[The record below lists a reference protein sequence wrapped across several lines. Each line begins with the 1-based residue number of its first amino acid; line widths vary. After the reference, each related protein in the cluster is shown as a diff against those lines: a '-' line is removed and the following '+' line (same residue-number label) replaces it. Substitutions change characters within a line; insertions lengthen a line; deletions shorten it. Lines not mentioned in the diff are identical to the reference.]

1 MFIRATPVEANV
13 PTTIR
18 LSSLP
23 GRLVRRRWLAACIA
37 AGFSV
42 GALSASSAVMAQD
55 SFGPTRVN
63 SPTHPLT
70 ATTSPAPVQPVGQPI
85 PRMRTADLLQAQPSQ
100 PAASQ
105 DSPMRRPGWDLQWR
119 KSPQIASEEAARISN
134 AAFQGPA
141 PQQHETSFQQ
151 SVAHAQPMHQAADG
165 HADQAGSAVIVVS
178 GTSRRNQDA
187 ATDSIHPAAFL
198 QQPGSGF
205 GLPEFDAAP
214 PADAQPISPPS
225 SGGFG
230 MPSDSGPASGS
241 GTRPNW
247 NANPFRDEAG
257 ANPNAVPSNGL
268 NSPVEMVPPGL
279 EELPVPGLDSPDMA
293 PDSFGQPDALG
304 QPDSGSS
311 IRDMLQDESNLPK
324 QSQRSDLET
333 QPSPSDRFE
342 SNPFDR
348 RNEEQRNRDELDRM
362 ELEAQDGGRLR
373 PQADRD
379 DAAIM
384 GDDDGPSRRA
394 SGLSCDDFRS
404 RIAAQ
409 TIDQVSLD
417 ISPPYRPDVIDED
430 EYVKLK
436 ERFDERQESRTWRS
450 IDGRPMGTG
459 RLVDLAYEKA
469 VIVTEFGA
477 REELPINRLSE
488 ADLGFISENWGLPT
502 ECLLEQVA
510 FTPRRWKPTTV
521 VWAASN
527 LCHKPLYFEEVNLER
542 YGHTAGPV
550 LQPVLS
556 SAHFFANIAV
566 LPYKMGVH
574 SPHECQYALG
584 YYRPGNCAPWIIPPV
599 PLSLKGAWYQAAAVT
614 GTALLV
620 P

>member
-13 PTTIR
+13 PTTSR

-42 GALSASSAVMAQD
+42 GALSANSAVTAQD

-63 SPTHPLT
+63 PTTHPLS
-70 ATTSPAPVQPVGQPI
+70 ANTSPTPAQPVGQPI
-85 PRMRTADLLQAQPSQ
+85 PRMRTADLLQTQPNQ
-100 PAASQ
+100 PATSQ
-105 DSPMRRPGWDLQWR
+105 ESPMRRPGWDLQWR

-134 AAFQGPA
+134 AAFQETSPE
-141 PQQHETSFQQ
+141 QHETSFQQ
-151 SVAHAQPMHQAADG
+151 SVAHAQPMQQAAN
-165 HADQAGSAVIVVS
+165 AQANQAGSAVIVVS
-178 GTSRRNQDA
+178 GTSRRSQE
-187 ATDSIHPAAFL
+187 ATANSIHPAAFL

-205 GLPEFDAAP
+205 GLPEFDAPP
-214 PADAQPISPPS
+214 PADSQPISPPS

-230 MPSDSGPASGS
+230 VPGDDAANDSGA
-241 GTRPNW
+241 RPNW
-247 NANPFRDEAG
+247 NANPFRDQPG
-257 ANPNAVPSNGL
+257 ANPGNAGNGL

-279 EELPVPGLDSPDMA
+279 EELPSPGLDSPNVT
-293 PDSFGQPDALG
+293 PDTFGQPNDLG

-311 IRDMLQDESNLPK
+311 IRDMLQDESNLP
-324 QSQRSDLET
+324 QQPSEPET

-348 RNEEQRNRDELDRM
+348 RDEEERVKDELDRL
-362 ELEAQDGGRLR
+362 ELEAQEDGRLR
-373 PQADRD
+373 PQSDRD

-430 EYVKLK
+430 EYLKLK

-477 REELPINRLSE
+477 REELAINRLSE

>member
-1 MFIRATPVEANV
+1 
-13 PTTIR
+13 
-18 LSSLP
+18 
-23 GRLVRRRWLAACIA
+23 
-37 AGFSV
+37 
-42 GALSASSAVMAQD
+42 MAQD

-63 SPTHPLT
+63 PTTHPLS
-70 ATTSPAPVQPVGQPI
+70 ANMSPASSPAPVHPVGQPI
-85 PRMRTADLLQAQPSQ
+85 PRMRTADLMQAHTNQ

-105 DSPMRRPGWDLQWR
+105 ASPLRRPGWDLQWR

-134 AAFQGPA
+134 AAFQ
-141 PQQHETSFQQ
+141 Q
-151 SVAHAQPMHQAADG
+151 SVAHAQPMPPSAATQLPVTAANPNPPNSTQAN
-165 HADQAGSAVIVVS
+165 QASAVIVVS
-178 GTSRRNQDA
+178 GTSRRDRDA
-187 ATDSIHPAAFL
+187 AAASIHPAAFL

-205 GLPEFDAAP
+205 ELPELDA
-214 PADAQPISPPS
+214 PAAADTQPISPPS
-225 SGGFG
+225 SDGFEFPG
-230 MPSDSGPASGS
+230 DNGAADGN

-247 NANPFRDEAG
+247 NANPFRDETG
-257 ANPNAVPSNGL
+257 TNPNAFPDSPGNSGSSGNPSNAGGTGTAGNGF
-268 NSPVEMVPPGL
+268 NSPGERRPPVL
-279 EELPVPGLDSPDMA
+279 EELPA
-293 PDSFGQPDALG
+293 PDPDSNNVTPDSLE

-311 IRDMLQDESNLPK
+311 IRDMLQDDSNLPQQPQPSESEK
-324 QSQRSDLET
+324 QS
-333 QPSPSDRFE
+333 SPSDRFE

-348 RNEEQRNRDELDRM
+348 RNEEQRNRDELDQM
-362 ELEAQDGGRLR
+362 ELEAQEGGRLL
-373 PQADRD
+373 PQTGRD
-379 DAAIM
+379 EVAIM
-384 GDDDGPSRRA
+384 GDDEGPSRRA
-394 SGLSCDDFRS
+394 SGMSCDEFRS
-404 RIAAQ
+404 RIASQ

-430 EYVKLK
+430 EYMKLK

-477 REELPINRLSE
+477 REELSINRLSE

-550 LQPVLS
+550 LQPIVS

>member
-42 GALSASSAVMAQD
+42 GALSANSAVMAQD

-63 SPTHPLT
+63 PTTHPLST
-70 ATTSPAPVQPVGQPI
+70 NTSPAPVQPVGQPI
-85 PRMRTADLLQAQPSQ
+85 PRMRTADLMQTQPNQ
-100 PAASQ
+100 PATSQ
-105 DSPMRRPGWDLQWR
+105 ESPMRRPGWDLQWR
-119 KSPQIASEEAARISN
+119 KSPRIASEEAARISN
-134 AAFQGPA
+134 AAFQETSPE
-141 PQQHETSFQQ
+141 QHETSFQQ
-151 SVAHAQPMHQAADG
+151 SVAHAQPMQQAAN
-165 HADQAGSAVIVVS
+165 AQANQAGSAVIVVS

-187 ATDSIHPAAFL
+187 AANSIHPAAFL

-214 PADAQPISPPS
+214 PADSQPINPPS

-230 MPSDSGPASGS
+230 VPGDNAANGS
-241 GTRPNW
+241 GARPNW
-247 NANPFRDEAG
+247 NANPFRDQPG
-257 ANPNAVPSNGL
+257 ANPGNAGNGL

-279 EELPVPGLDSPDMA
+279 EELPSPGLDSPNVT
-293 PDSFGQPDALG
+293 PDTFGQPNALG

-311 IRDMLQDESNLPK
+311 IRDMLQGESNLP
-324 QSQRSDLET
+324 QQPSEPET

-348 RNEEQRNRDELDRM
+348 RDEEERVKDELDRL
-362 ELEAQDGGRLR
+362 ELEAQEDGRLR
-373 PQADRD
+373 PQSDRD

-430 EYVKLK
+430 EYLKLK
-436 ERFDERQESRTWRS
+436 VRFDERQESRTWRS

-477 REELPINRLSE
+477 REELAINRLSE

>member
-42 GALSASSAVMAQD
+42 GALSANSAVMAQD

-63 SPTHPLT
+63 PTTHPLS
-70 ATTSPAPVQPVGQPI
+70 ANTSPAPAQPVGQPI
-85 PRMRTADLLQAQPSQ
+85 PRMRTADLMQTQPNQ
-100 PAASQ
+100 PATSQ
-105 DSPMRRPGWDLQWR
+105 ESPMRRPGWDLQWR

-134 AAFQGPA
+134 AAFQETSPE
-141 PQQHETSFQQ
+141 QHETSFQQ
-151 SVAHAQPMHQAADG
+151 SVAHAQPMQQAAN
-165 HADQAGSAVIVVS
+165 AQANQASSAVIVVS
-178 GTSRRNQDA
+178 GTSRRSQDA
-187 ATDSIHPAAFL
+187 TANSIHPAAFL

-225 SGGFG
+225 SSGFG
-230 MPSDSGPASGS
+230 MPDDNGAAS

-247 NANPFRDEAG
+247 NANPFRDQPG
-257 ANPNAVPSNGL
+257 ANPGNAANGL

-279 EELPVPGLDSPDMA
+279 EELPSPGLDSPNVT
-293 PDSFGQPDALG
+293 PDTFGQPNDLG

-311 IRDMLQDESNLPK
+311 IRDMLQDESNLP
-324 QSQRSDLET
+324 QQPSEPET

-348 RNEEQRNRDELDRM
+348 RDEEERVKDELDRL
-362 ELEAQDGGRLR
+362 ELEAQEDGRLR
-373 PQADRD
+373 PQSDRD

-430 EYVKLK
+430 EYLKLK

-477 REELPINRLSE
+477 REELAINRLSE

>member
-42 GALSASSAVMAQD
+42 GALSANSAVTAQD

-63 SPTHPLT
+63 PTTHPLS
-70 ATTSPAPVQPVGQPI
+70 ANTSPAPVQPVGQPI
-85 PRMRTADLLQAQPSQ
+85 SRMRTADLMQTQPNQ
-100 PAASQ
+100 PATSQ
-105 DSPMRRPGWDLQWR
+105 ESPMRRPGWDLQWR

-134 AAFQGPA
+134 AAFQETSPE
-141 PQQHETSFQQ
+141 QHETSFQQ
-151 SVAHAQPMHQAADG
+151 SVAHAQPMQQAAN
-165 HADQAGSAVIVVS
+165 APANQAGSAVIVVS
-178 GTSRRNQDA
+178 GTSRRSQDA
-187 ATDSIHPAAFL
+187 ATNSIHPAAFL

-214 PADAQPISPPS
+214 PADSQPITPPS

-230 MPSDSGPASGS
+230 VPSDNAASGN

-247 NANPFRDEAG
+247 NANPFRDEPG
-257 ANPNAVPSNGL
+257 ANGL

-279 EELPVPGLDSPDMA
+279 EELPSPGLDSPNVT
-293 PDSFGQPDALG
+293 PDTFGQPDALG

-311 IRDMLQDESNLPK
+311 IRDMLQDESNLP
-324 QSQRSDLET
+324 QQPSEPET

-348 RNEEQRNRDELDRM
+348 RDEKEKVMDELDRL
-362 ELEAQDGGRLR
+362 ELEAQEGGRLR

-477 REELPINRLSE
+477 REELSINRLSE

>member
-1 MFIRATPVEANV
+1 M
-13 PTTIR
+13 
-18 LSSLP
+18 P
-23 GRLVRRRWLAACIA
+23 GRLVRRRWLAGCIA
-37 AGFSV
+37 AGLSV

-55 SFGPTRVN
+55 SFGPTRVD
-63 SPTHPLT
+63 SPTHPLS
-70 ATTSPAPVQPVGQPI
+70 ANTSPAPVQPVGQPI
-85 PRMRTADLLQAQPSQ
+85 PRMRTADLMQAQPNP

-105 DSPMRRPGWDLQWR
+105 ASPMRRPGWDLQWR
-119 KSPQIASEEAARISN
+119 KSPQVASEEAARISD
-134 AAFQGPA
+134 AAFHEA
-141 PQQHETSFQQ
+141 TPQQHETSFQQ
-151 SVAHAQPMHQAADG
+151 SVAHAQPLQPATAPQVAAPQVATPQAN
-165 HADQAGSAVIVVS
+165 QAGSAVVMVS
-178 GTSRRNQDA
+178 GTSRRNQGA
-187 ATDSIHPAAFL
+187 ASTSIHPAAFL

-225 SGGFG
+225 SSGFG
-230 MPSDSGPASGS
+230 VPGDNGAASGS
-241 GTRPNW
+241 GSRPNW
-247 NANPFRDEAG
+247 NANPFRDELG
-257 ANPNAVPSNGL
+257 ANPNAAPGNGL

-279 EELPVPGLDSPDMA
+279 EALPAPGLDSPNVT
-293 PDSFGQPDALG
+293 PDTFGQPDALG
-304 QPDSGSS
+304 QPDAGPS
-311 IRDMLQDESNLPK
+311 IRDMLQDETNLP
-324 QSQRSDLET
+324 QQPQPSEPETLE
-333 QPSPSDRFE
+333 SPSDRFE

-348 RNEEQRNRDELDRM
+348 RDQESKARDELDRL
-362 ELEAQDGGRLR
+362 ELEAQDRGRLR

-379 DAAIM
+379 DAPIM
-384 GDDDGPSRRA
+384 NDDGPIRRA
-394 SGLSCDDFRS
+394 AGLSCDDFRS

-417 ISPPYRPDVIDED
+417 ISPPYRPDVIDEG

-436 ERFDERQESRTWRS
+436 ERFDERQESRVWRS

-459 RLVDLAYEKA
+459 RLVDLAYENA
-469 VIVTEFGA
+469 VIVTEFGS

-599 PLSLKGAWYQAAAVT
+599 PLSLRGAWYQAAAVT